1 MEFRN
6 ALTILFSNIG
16 YVFKIM
22 LWIIISLIIT
32 AAVGVA
38 ILIPLWKVFTATT
51 AVLPLVQDLQST
63 VVEVWTGSVNF
74 RVAVFALVPQ
84 IVNILKELATN
95 PGAMTGLVFTVL
107 LLYVIYSFVMGL
119 SYYTIGDIIN
129 KLMASNL
136 RFGFA
141 SNMALNFKKCCR
153 YSFSRLL
160 VSLPIDICCCVLGI
174 IIAYG
179 LFSVIKIFTLPVM
192 LVIIVLFCSLRA

>member
-107 LLYVIYSFVMGL
+107 LL
-119 SYYTIGDIIN
+119 
-129 KLMASNL
+129 
-136 RFGFA
+136 
-141 SNMALNFKKCCR
+141 
-153 YSFSRLL
+153 
-160 VSLPIDICCCVLGI
+160 
-174 IIAYG
+174 
-179 LFSVIKIFTLPVM
+179 
-192 LVIIVLFCSLRA
+192 